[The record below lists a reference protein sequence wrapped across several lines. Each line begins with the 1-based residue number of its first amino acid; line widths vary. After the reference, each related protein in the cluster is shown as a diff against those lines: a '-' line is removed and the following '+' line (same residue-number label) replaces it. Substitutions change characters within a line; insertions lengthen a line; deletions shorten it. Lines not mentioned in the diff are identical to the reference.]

1 MEIPAIVTETP
12 EVAPAA
18 APPKVDLNTADA
30 TTLITLPGIGPTLAE
45 RILAYRET
53 RGPFLAP
60 EELLAVPGIGA
71 KVYAGLAERLTL
83 SLPVPE
89 AATDADSAAVAPS
102 FVDEAPPPAEAPALP
117 ENPPAGPL
125 LLADEEPALPA
136 PPPAPRP
143 EPAPPPASPQP
154 EPAPLP
160 APQPEPAPCP
170 APRPEPVPQAPPAPP
185 APPAAPAPRAEKR
198 SGWGWLGW
206 VSAVFVGSI
215 LGMIFSLLVLTGIN
229 GTLNTTYHPAIM
241 DLQNQAADLAA
252 RQETLQGEVSGLRQ
266 RLDRLE
272 GLTTR
277 MERTEAAVKALDGDV
292 STLRE
297 EITALGAATDVLTE
311 QIATVEARTVKAE
324 TFFQRLQALLTE
336 LFGDAN
342 TPSPAP
348 QAPVEQEV
356 QP

>member
-30 TTLITLPGIGPTLAE
+30 TTLITLPGIGPVLAE

-83 SLPVPE
+83 SLPAPE
-89 AATDADSAAVAPS
+89 AATDADSAAVAPP
-102 FVDEAPPPAEAPALP
+102 FVEEAPPPAEVPALP

-125 LLADEEPALPA
+125 PPVEEEPVLPA

-143 EPAPPPASPQP
+143 EPAPQPAPHP
-154 EPAPLP
+154 EPAPQ
-160 APQPEPAPCP
+160 APPVAP
-170 APRPEPVPQAPPAPP
+170 APRP
-185 APPAAPAPRAEKR
+185 EKR

-206 VSAVFVGSI
+206 VGAVFVGGI

-229 GTLNTTYHPAIM
+229 GTLNITYHPAIM

-277 MERTEAAVKALDGDV
+277 MERTEAAVKALDEDV

-324 TFFQRLQALLTE
+324 TFFQRLQTLLTE
-336 LFGDAN
+336 LFGDASA
-342 TPSPAP
+342 PSPTP

>member
-1 MEIPAIVTETP
+1 METPAIVTETP

-30 TTLITLPGIGPTLAE
+30 TTLITLPGIGPALAE

-83 SLPVPE
+83 SLPAPE
-89 AATDADSAAVAPS
+89 AVTDADSAAVAPS
-102 FVDEAPPPAEAPALP
+102 FVGEAPPPAEAPALP

-143 EPAPPPASPQP
+143 EPAPQ
-154 EPAPLP
+154 
-160 APQPEPAPCP
+160 P

-342 TPSPAP
+342 APSPAP
-348 QAPVEQEV
+348 QAPVEQEA

>member
-30 TTLITLPGIGPTLAE
+30 TTLITLPGIGPVLAE

-83 SLPVPE
+83 SLPAPE
-89 AATDADSAAVAPS
+89 AATDADSAAVAPP
-102 FVDEAPPPAEAPALP
+102 FVEEAPPPAEAPALP

-125 LLADEEPALPA
+125 PPAEEEPVLPA

-143 EPAPPPASPQP
+143 EPAPQAPPVA
-154 EPAPLP
+154 
-160 APQPEPAPCP
+160 P
-170 APRPEPVPQAPPAPP
+170 APRP
-185 APPAAPAPRAEKR
+185 EKR

-229 GTLNTTYHPAIM
+229 GTLNITYHPAIM

-277 MERTEAAVKALDGDV
+277 MERTEATVKALDEDV

-324 TFFQRLQALLTE
+324 TFFQRLQTLLTE
-336 LFGDAN
+336 LFGDASA
-342 TPSPAP
+342 PSPTP

>member
-30 TTLITLPGIGPTLAE
+30 TTLITLPGIGPALAE

-83 SLPVPE
+83 SLPAPE
-89 AATDADSAAVAPS
+89 AATDADSAAVAPP
-102 FVDEAPPPAEAPALP
+102 FVEEAPPPAEAPALP

-125 LLADEEPALPA
+125 PPAEEEPVLPA

-143 EPAPPPASPQP
+143 EPAPQAPPVA
-154 EPAPLP
+154 
-160 APQPEPAPCP
+160 P
-170 APRPEPVPQAPPAPP
+170 APRP
-185 APPAAPAPRAEKR
+185 EKR

-324 TFFQRLQALLTE
+324 TFFQRLQTLLTE
-336 LFGDAN
+336 LFGDASA
-342 TPSPAP
+342 PSPTP
-348 QAPVEQEV
+348 QAPVEQEM

>member
-30 TTLITLPGIGPTLAE
+30 TTLITLPGIGPALAE

-83 SLPVPE
+83 SLPVSE

-102 FVDEAPPPAEAPALP
+102 FVEEAPPPAEAPALP

-143 EPAPPPASPQP
+143 EPAPQ
-154 EPAPLP
+154 
-160 APQPEPAPCP
+160 P

-342 TPSPAP
+342 APSPAP
-348 QAPVEQEV
+348 QAPVEQEA

>member
-1 MEIPAIVTETP
+1 
-12 EVAPAA
+12 
-18 APPKVDLNTADA
+18 
-30 TTLITLPGIGPTLAE
+30 
-45 RILAYRET
+45 
-53 RGPFLAP
+53 
-60 EELLAVPGIGA
+60 
-71 KVYAGLAERLTL
+71 
-83 SLPVPE
+83 
-89 AATDADSAAVAPS
+89 
-102 FVDEAPPPAEAPALP
+102 
-117 ENPPAGPL
+117 
-125 LLADEEPALPA
+125 
-136 PPPAPRP
+136 
-143 EPAPPPASPQP
+143 
-154 EPAPLP
+154 
-160 APQPEPAPCP
+160 P

-342 TPSPAP
+342 APSPAP
-348 QAPVEQEV
+348 QAPVEQEA

>member
-1 MEIPAIVTETP
+1 MEIPIIVTETP
-12 EVAPAA
+12 ETAAAA

-30 TTLITLPGIGPTLAE
+30 TTLITLPGIGPALAE

-89 AATDADSAAVAPS
+89 AATDADSAAVAPP

-125 LLADEEPALPA
+125 PLVDEEPALPA

-143 EPAPPPASPQP
+143 EPAPAPASQP

-160 APQPEPAPCP
+160 APQPEPAP
-170 APRPEPVPQAPPAPP
+170 RPEPAPQAPP

-277 MERTEAAVKALDGDV
+277 MERTEATVKALDEDV
-292 STLRE
+292 SALRE

-342 TPSPAP
+342 APSPAP
-348 QAPVEQEV
+348 QAPVEQEA

>member
-1 MEIPAIVTETP
+1 VTETP

-30 TTLITLPGIGPTLAE
+30 TTLITLPGIGPALAE

-83 SLPVPE
+83 SLPAPE
-89 AATDADSAAVAPS
+89 AATDADSAAVAPP
-102 FVDEAPPPAEAPALP
+102 FVEEAPPPAEAPALP

-125 LLADEEPALPA
+125 PPAEEEPVLPA

-143 EPAPPPASPQP
+143 EPAPQ
-154 EPAPLP
+154 
-160 APQPEPAPCP
+160 P
-170 APRPEPVPQAPPAPP
+170 APRPEPAPQ
-185 APPAAPAPRAEKR
+185 APPAAPAPRPEKR

-206 VSAVFVGSI
+206 VGAVFVGGI

-277 MERTEAAVKALDGDV
+277 MERTEAAVKALDEDV

-311 QIATVEARTVKAE
+311 QIATVEVRTVKAE
-324 TFFQRLQALLTE
+324 TFFQRLQTLLTE

-342 TPSPAP
+342 TSSPTP
-348 QAPVEQEV
+348 QAPVEQEA

>member
-30 TTLITLPGIGPTLAE
+30 TTLITLPGIGPVLAE

-83 SLPVPE
+83 SLPAPE
-89 AATDADSAAVAPS
+89 AATDADSAAVAPP
-102 FVDEAPPPAEAPALP
+102 FVEEAPPPAEAPALP
-117 ENPPAGPL
+117 ENPPAGSLPP
-125 LLADEEPALPA
+125 AEEEPVLPA

-143 EPAPPPASPQP
+143 EPAPQ
-154 EPAPLP
+154 
-160 APQPEPAPCP
+160 P
-170 APRPEPVPQAPPAPP
+170 APRPEPAPQAPPV
-185 APPAAPAPRAEKR
+185 APAPRPEKR

-206 VSAVFVGSI
+206 VGAVFVGGI

-229 GTLNTTYHPAIM
+229 GTLNITYHPAIM

-277 MERTEAAVKALDGDV
+277 MERTEATVKALDEDV

-324 TFFQRLQALLTE
+324 TFFQRLQTLLTE
-336 LFGDAN
+336 LFGDASA
-342 TPSPAP
+342 PSPTP

>member
-1 MEIPAIVTETP
+1 MEIPIIVTETP

-30 TTLITLPGIGPTLAE
+30 TTLITLPGIGPALAE

-83 SLPVPE
+83 SLPAPE
-89 AATDADSAAVAPS
+89 AATDADSAAVAPP
-102 FVDEAPPPAEAPALP
+102 FVEEAPPPAEAPALP

-125 LLADEEPALPA
+125 PPAEEEPVLPA

-143 EPAPPPASPQP
+143 EPAPQ
-154 EPAPLP
+154 
-160 APQPEPAPCP
+160 P
-170 APRPEPVPQAPPAPP
+170 APRPEPAPQ
-185 APPAAPAPRAEKR
+185 APPAAPAPRPEKR

-206 VSAVFVGSI
+206 VGAVFVGGI

-252 RQETLQGEVSGLRQ
+252 RQETLQG
-266 RLDRLE
+266 
-272 GLTTR
+272 
-277 MERTEAAVKALDGDV
+277 
-292 STLRE
+292 
-297 EITALGAATDVLTE
+297 
-311 QIATVEARTVKAE
+311 
-324 TFFQRLQALLTE
+324 
-336 LFGDAN
+336 
-342 TPSPAP
+342 
-348 QAPVEQEV
+348 
-356 QP
+356 

>member
-30 TTLITLPGIGPTLAE
+30 TTLITLPGIGPVLAE

-83 SLPVPE
+83 SLPAPE
-89 AATDADSAAVAPS
+89 AATDADSAAVAPP
-102 FVDEAPPPAEAPALP
+102 FVEEAPPPAEAPALP

-125 LLADEEPALPA
+125 PPAEEEPVLPA

-143 EPAPPPASPQP
+143 EPAPQ
-154 EPAPLP
+154 
-160 APQPEPAPCP
+160 
-170 APRPEPVPQAPPAPP
+170 
-185 APPAAPAPRAEKR
+185 APPAAPAPRPEKR

-277 MERTEAAVKALDGDV
+277 MERTEAAVKALDEDV

-297 EITALGAATDVLTE
+297 EITALGAATDMLTE
-311 QIATVEARTVKAE
+311 QIAIVEARTVKAE
-324 TFFQRLQALLTE
+324 TFFQRLQTLLTE
-336 LFGDAN
+336 LFGDASA
-342 TPSPAP
+342 PSPTP

>member
-30 TTLITLPGIGPTLAE
+30 TTLITLPGIGPALAE

-83 SLPVPE
+83 SLPAPE
-89 AATDADSAAVAPS
+89 AVTDADSAAVAPS
-102 FVDEAPPPAEAPALP
+102 FVGEAPPPAEAPALP

-143 EPAPPPASPQP
+143 EPAPQ
-154 EPAPLP
+154 
-160 APQPEPAPCP
+160 P

-342 TPSPAP
+342 APSPAP
-348 QAPVEQEV
+348 QAPVEQEA

>member
-30 TTLITLPGIGPTLAE
+30 TTLITLPGIGPVLAE

-83 SLPVPE
+83 SLPAPE
-89 AATDADSAAVAPS
+89 AATDADSAAVAPP
-102 FVDEAPPPAEAPALP
+102 FVEEAPPPAEVPALP

-125 LLADEEPALPA
+125 PPVEEEPVLPA

-143 EPAPPPASPQP
+143 EPAPQPAPHP
-154 EPAPLP
+154 EPAPQ
-160 APQPEPAPCP
+160 APPVAP
-170 APRPEPVPQAPPAPP
+170 APRP
-185 APPAAPAPRAEKR
+185 EKR

-206 VSAVFVGSI
+206 VGAVFVGGI

-277 MERTEAAVKALDGDV
+277 MERTEAAVKALDEDV

-324 TFFQRLQALLTE
+324 TFFQRLQTLLTE
-336 LFGDAN
+336 LFGDASA
-342 TPSPAP
+342 PSPTP